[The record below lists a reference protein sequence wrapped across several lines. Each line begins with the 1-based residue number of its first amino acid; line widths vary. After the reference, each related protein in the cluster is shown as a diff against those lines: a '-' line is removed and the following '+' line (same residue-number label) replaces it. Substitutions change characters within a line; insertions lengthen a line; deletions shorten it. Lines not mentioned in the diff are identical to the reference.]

1 MITFATRD
9 DNVCNPGCKRLREKM
24 QCTARTDAVH
34 CRGGC
39 NALRL
44 RRAKGTAKSPVLFW
58 IRDKGGETH
67 PIRVSVA
74 PQIYLVIRF
83 LLERFIPHCLEVTPL

>member
-1 MITFATRD
+1 MQTFAGKD
-9 DNVCNPGCKRLREKM
+9 AVHCKDGCSALQERL
-24 QCTARTDAVH
+24 QCTAGAVAVH

-83 LLERFIPHCLEVTPL
+83 LLESFIPHCLEGTPL